1 MIFEEIASALSIQE
15 SSLDKVRFFEA
26 GRLASRFPVT
36 PLAAAS
42 VAVAGLA
49 ISDLV
54 GEVGS
59 APSVSVDSRLA
70 FPFSRKAGKLRLP
83 GTILPVIIG
92 QGMAGLSCIQTPHII
107 KLRLWRFWG
116 VHHIRRRWPMLYNI
130 ETEASLKMQ

>member
-92 QGMAGLSCIQTPHII
+92 QGMAGLSCIRTPHII
-107 KLRLWRFWG
+107 KLRLWTFWG
-116 VHHIRRRWPMLYNI
+116 VHQIRLRLPVLYSI
-130 ETEASLKMQ
+130 ETEAILKMQ